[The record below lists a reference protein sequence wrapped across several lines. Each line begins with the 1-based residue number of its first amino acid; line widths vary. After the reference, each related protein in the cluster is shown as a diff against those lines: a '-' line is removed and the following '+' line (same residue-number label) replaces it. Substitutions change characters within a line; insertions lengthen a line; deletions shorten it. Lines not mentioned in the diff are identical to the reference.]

1 MRRGHARRNV
11 RIVGVLAAVSVAGA
25 GAAMAAGPGYGP
37 RAFQLVPDN
46 SHILTLYGLHLN
58 GNQTFDPGTVLEGSE
73 IDVSV
78 AVVQY
83 TQPFELFGSQGAIVA
98 ALPYG
103 TISGSVETPWS
114 RFPTFEASE
123 SGVFDA
129 QILAVM
135 GLIGS
140 PSMSPQEYAAY
151 DPGFQ
156 LGVLANVYTPVGEY
170 DAARVLNPGSNRW
183 AAQFGAPMSLN
194 IGKSLLA
201 PNLTTLELMPA
212 VTVFGDNSD
221 PFGPAEVT
229 GQRPLLTVEGHV
241 TQTLNRMIWV
251 SLDGFYSYGGETTTD
266 GVLNDDSQSAL
277 GVGGTM
283 NLTFG
288 PAFSVK
294 ASYGEVVY
302 RNDDGP
308 DGRMF
313 RIMATGAF

>member
-1 MRRGHARRNV
+1 MRRV
-11 RIVGVLAAVSVAGA
+11 RIVAALAAISLAGA

-46 SHILTLYGLHLN
+46 AHLLTLYGLHLN
-58 GNQTFDPGTVLEGSE
+58 GNQTFDPGAVLEGSE
-73 IDVSV
+73 IDVSL

-83 TQPFELFGSQGAIVA
+83 TQPFEIAGSQGAIVA

-114 RFPTFEASE
+114 RFPKLEASE

-156 LGVLANVYTPVGEY
+156 LGVLANVYTPVGDY
-170 DAARVLNPGSNRW
+170 DADRVLNPGSNRW
-183 AAQFGAPMSLN
+183 AVQFGAPMSFA

-201 PNLTTLELMPA
+201 PHLTTLELMPA
-212 VTVFGDNSD
+212 VTLFGDNND
-221 PFGPAEVT
+221 PFGPAGVT

-241 TQTLNRMIWV
+241 TQTLNRLIWV

-266 GVLNDDSQSAL
+266 GVFNDDVQDAL

-288 PAFSVK
+288 PAFSMK

-302 RNDDGP
+302 RNDSGP

-313 RIMATGAF
+313 RIMATGSF